1 MMQIGKVVRVHED
14 VPRPVRAIPV
24 KDWPTKKVER
34 PIPIKLPKREPAR
47 VR

>member
-1 MMQIGKVVRVHED
+1 MRIGKFVKIHED

-24 KDWPTKKVER
+24 KDWPVRKVEQ
-34 PIPIKLPKREPAR
+34 PIPVEIPEREKVE